1 MSHSSIYGHRMFSI
15 KGSTRIILLGISCFV
30 LINLFEA
37 AQQHYYITR
46 FQLANEEV
54 SYWLL
59 LKNHSLRW
67 LIWATTSV
75 LLYRYVVT
83 YPIRQAHF
91 NLQVVGRYAL
101 VVGSLLVITL
111 VLISGLQVA
120 MDGVDN
126 TWQDYLEYLQ
136 FYTYQKAALFTSAYL
151 GLIILIHLNLHQNE
165 LELKVVELSGLKKE
179 YKQLYQDLKNQAFQD
194 GAPLIHV
201 KIGNKMKAIP
211 LAEIVWIKSEDY
223 CVRIHT
229 KNGQSFLLRKS
240 MKAMERELAAQGF
253 VRIHRNSIVN
263 LAEVDAF
270 EFQGEPQVS
279 LKQGDSLKI
288 AASRVP
294 QIKEALK
301 LV

>member
-1 MSHSSIYGHRMFSI
+1 MKSSS
-15 KGSTRIILLGISCFV
+15 KIIVLGLSCFV

-37 AQQHYYITR
+37 AQQYYYITR
-46 FQLANEEV
+46 FQLSKETV
-54 SYWLL
+54 SYWYL
-59 LKNHSLRW
+59 LKSHSLRW
-67 LIWATTSV
+67 LFWVTTACV
-75 LLYRYVVT
+75 LYRYVKRN
-83 YPIRQAHF
+83 PIREESF
-91 NLQVVGRYAL
+91 NLNLLGRYATITF
-101 VVGSLLVITL
+101 SLLLITILL
-111 VLISGLQVA
+111 VSSLQIVQ
-120 MDGVDN
+120 DGVVN
-126 TWQDYLEYLQ
+126 TWADFIEYFQ

-151 GLIILIHLNLHQNE
+151 GLIILIHLNMHLSE

-194 GAPLIHV
+194 AEPLIHV

-211 LAEIVWIKSEDY
+211 LADIVWIQSEDY

-229 KNGQSFLLRKS
+229 KTEQSYLLRKS
-240 MKAMERELAAQGF
+240 MKAMERELAAKGF

-270 EFQGEPQVS
+270 NFQGEAQVS
-279 LKQGDSLKI
+279 LKDGEQLKI

-301 LV
+301 LA